1 MVWLRGRI
9 VIPVYTNVVICVTA
23 SMQPGGN
30 NDSRNALHTIWGK
43 TRNDLERGGLALGT
57 IRKQS
62 KIKLSESFESLHQ
75 IADNL
80 PPSLMSSLSSPL
92 KSAVQCSSQM
102 LLQARGGSTAVPK
115 KRRQNNSGFYYGLT
129 DNVFFPQKE
138 DGETLEYNN
147 DGNGYELGYNND
159 NNGNGDRHITRK
171 SAPVPEGP
179 PPSPPIRSNSKQIE
193 GEISPSKA
201 LTDVM
206 GETLY
211 ELREMRED
219 IYALREEM
227 QYMKEEFKRQKE
239 LTSGYQDDDVDKE
252 EKDEIQVNHYEY
264 PMQEESKSPQQ
275 SLSERVDRQNEFE
288 NLGKEVEKWAHR
300 LLFEE
305 DGEKD
310 GWKEVKC
317 NKMVR
322 NKFNAKGKT
331 SCYVKVSKYSEF

>member
-1 MVWLRGRI
+1 M
-9 VIPVYTNVVICVTA
+9 PA
-23 SMQPGGN
+23 EP
-30 NDSRNALHTIWGK
+30 
-43 TRNDLERGGLALGT
+43 
-57 IRKQS
+57 
-62 KIKLSESFESLHQ
+62 LS
-75 IADNL
+75 
-80 PPSLMSSLSSPL
+80 
-92 KSAVQCSSQM
+92 
-102 LLQARGGSTAVPK
+102 
-115 KRRQNNSGFYYGLT
+115 
-129 DNVFFPQKE
+129 
-138 DGETLEYNN
+138 
-147 DGNGYELGYNND
+147 
-159 NNGNGDRHITRK
+159 
-171 SAPVPEGP
+171 